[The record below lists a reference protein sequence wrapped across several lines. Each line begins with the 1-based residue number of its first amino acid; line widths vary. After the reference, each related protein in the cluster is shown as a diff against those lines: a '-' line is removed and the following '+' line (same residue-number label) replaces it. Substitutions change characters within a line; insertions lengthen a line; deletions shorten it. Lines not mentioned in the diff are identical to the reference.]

1 MEKGLYQERNL
12 TMLADFYEFTMANGY
27 LESGAGDCDVV
38 FDLFFRRI
46 PDAGGFAICAGL
58 EQVVQYLQN
67 LRFTQEDLDY
77 FRGRG
82 CFGESS
88 SGTSETSASPAMCGG
103 CRRVPPSSP
112 TSRC

>member
-46 PDAGGFAICAGL
+46 PDAGGFAICAGAGAAL
-58 EQVVQYLQN
+58 
-67 LRFTQEDLDY
+67 
-77 FRGRG
+77 GRG
-82 CFGESS
+82 S